1 MSGYVLRDGDSGGI
15 DEEGRAYVN
24 IACDHCQWVG
34 KHIPVDS
41 DASEIDLIGFMGP
54 DFEVDKEDAAAPSWY
69 CQSCYEAYHVIN
81 PLATPVMVKV
91 VP

>member
-1 MSGYVLRDGDSGGI
+1 
-15 DEEGRAYVN
+15 
-24 IACDHCQWVG
+24 
-34 KHIPVDS
+34 
-41 DASEIDLIGFMGP
+41 MGP

-69 CQSCYEAYHVIN
+69 CQSCYESYQMIN